1 MFQLKPQNKAYQVY
15 SQVSFLFY
23 LQLKEPVR
31 GLVLG
36 RSISQS
42 GQELVKE
49 LKKEIAFSA
58 QAALSICSSPKPLLR
73 ERLQTSHNSST
84 CIINFHVIVT
94 FSNQFLQYSL
104 CKLCMLSNCLNMCY
118 SQTLFKPTNKL
129 DIIYTHI
136 KIYFKLIPLFF
147 NLMLLIF
154 QVILNTHF
162 SCRLEIY
169 Y

>member
-1 MFQLKPQNKAYQVY
+1 M
-15 SQVSFLFY
+15 
-23 LQLKEPVR
+23 
-31 GLVLG
+31 GLVLVT
-36 RSISQS
+36 SPSQS

-49 LKKEIAFSA
+49 LKKEIATLA
-58 QAALSICSSPKPLLR
+58 QTAISICSSQKPLLR
-73 ERLQTSHNSST
+73 GRLQTFDDYSST